1 MSHLLDT
8 HAFLWFINDDKSLSQ
23 AAKAVIEDPANT
35 IYLSVASVWEM
46 AIKVRLG
53 KLEMPLPFLDFMTEQ
68 MRRNSRLR
76 LLGINIEH
84 ADIVA
89 SLPLYHRD
97 PFDRMISRSPSWQS
111 FRLSQRIRPSTT
123 TKSRV
128 IGKCEE
134 PLMTAKAGSAQLCEY
149 AGEWQVVLSL
159 SPIPGA

>member
-97 PFDRMISRSPSWQS
+97 PFDRMIIAQS
-111 FRLSQRIRPSTT
+111 LLAEFSII
-123 TKSRV
+123 TKD
-128 IGKCEE
+128 
-134 PLMTAKAGSAQLCEY
+134 KAFDDYEVESY
-149 AGEWQVVLSL
+149 W
-159 SPIPGA
+159 

>member
-53 KLEMPLPFLDFMTEQ
+53 KLDMPLPFLDFMTDQ
-68 MRRNSRLR
+68 MRRNRRLR

-84 ADIVA
+84 AAIVA
-89 SLPLYHRD
+89 NLPLHHLHHRD
-97 PFDRMISRSPSWQS
+97 PFDRMIVAQS
-111 FRLSQRIRPSTT
+111 VL
-123 TKSRV
+123 
-128 IGKCEE
+128 
-134 PLMTAKAGSAQLCEY
+134 AKFSIVTRDRAFEDYEVESY
-149 AGEWQVVLSL
+149 W
-159 SPIPGA
+159 